1 MPKRHN
7 REIEKLAKQINA
19 LRDDV
24 ADLGDSDDLKS
35 LLLIIRRPGWTS
47 VAELAF
53 ARGVVESLRVQVQA
67 VAGLKKSLVEAC
79 GLVAEE

>member
-1 MPKRHN
+1 MPKKHN

-19 LRDDV
+19 LGDDV

-67 VAGLKKSLVEAC
+67 VAGLKKSLVEAS
-79 GLVAEE
+79 EE